1 MKGYVKVNILC
12 LFLLIGVVVLC
23 TLIGGII
30 GVALVLLWCLITGA
44 LNYME
49 YISSKDPV
57 TRLMRAAPKGQF
69 VDEVNAICKNCEAI
83 SSWSKNA
90 LQYDSDSSISKSYE
104 LITMQMNN
112 IMESATKYIKTYD
125 YVSKPRP
132 VFLHDL
138 QRESYSLVRKLHEL
152 QELILK
158 IDDSTSDVDITYVD
172 DLLDGLRQ
180 MSETK

>member
-12 LFLLIGVVVLC
+12 LALLIGVVTIVS
-23 TLIGGII
+23 LIGGAI
-30 GVALVLLWCLITGA
+30 GMVLVLLWCVITGA

-49 YISSKDPV
+49 YLSSKDPV
-57 TRLMRAAPKGQF
+57 TKLMRAAPRGQF
-69 VDEVNAICKNCEAI
+69 TDEVNAICKNYEAV

-90 LQYDSDSSISKSYE
+90 TQYDSASSISKSYD
-104 LITMQMNN
+104 LISLQMLN
-112 IMESATKYIKTYD
+112 ILESATKYIKTYD
-125 YVSKPRP
+125 YISRPRP
-132 VFLHDL
+132 TFLQGL
-138 QRESYSLVRKLHEL
+138 QRESYELVRKLHEL

-158 IDDSTSDVDITYVD
+158 IDDSTSDVDISYVD